1 MVASLENLWEVVDQ
15 TRIDRKLADKIEAE
29 RERID
34 RDIEAT
40 GHSDVTVDG
49 QTFRITK
56 KETAKAK
63 KETAA

>member
-1 MVASLENLWEVVDQ
+1 MVASLESLSEVVDQ

-34 RDIEAT
+34 REIELH
-40 GHSDVTVDG
+40 GFSDVTVDG

-56 KETAKAK
+56 KKA
-63 KETAA
+63 A